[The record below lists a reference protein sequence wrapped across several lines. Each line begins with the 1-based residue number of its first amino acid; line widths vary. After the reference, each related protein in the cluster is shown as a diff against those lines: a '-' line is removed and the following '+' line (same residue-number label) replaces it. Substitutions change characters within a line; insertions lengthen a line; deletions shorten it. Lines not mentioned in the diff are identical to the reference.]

1 MESFYCSPSAQCSMS
16 IAHRSVTSVKA
27 VNRWQTFK
35 EAAFRVPHWS
45 AAAVR
50 EEKNRIVDVTKN
62 AKIHLRQMLESHK
75 EQMRLYK
82 YISIFLPT
90 ALLRSITSCEQR
102 SQVLLGNK
110 AKT

>member
-1 MESFYCSPSAQCSMS
+1 MLFALLLLSKQLIGGKLLKRRLLEFHQ
-16 IAHRSVTSVKA
+16 
-27 VNRWQTFK
+27 
-35 EAAFRVPHWS
+35 WS

-82 YISIFLPT
+82 DISIFLPT

-102 SQVLLGNK
+102 SQVLLGNT

>member
-1 MESFYCSPSAQCSMS
+1 ML
-16 IAHRSVTSVKA
+16 IALLLLSKQLIGGKLLKRRLLEFH
-27 VNRWQTFK
+27 Q
-35 EAAFRVPHWS
+35 WS

-82 YISIFLPT
+82 DIIIFLPT

-102 SQVLLGNK
+102 SQVLRGNK